1 MPLCPEREQRVR
13 HSTTFRRLS
22 ETIPVGW
29 RPSPP
34 KISGGGGIPS
44 RSAALLLAL
53 LAAVLAAAWL
63 IRPAAAQTS
72 TIAVEFT
79 RVAADTRIEGDR
91 IVQGRLSRP
100 NDLIITGAA
109 TVKISAETGLTPPLA
124 LADLNATNATLSNFQ
139 TLTATEVWTVDVTP
153 TANGTVTVSVPHGV
167 TGGTYDSAIRNAA
180 GSLSMTAELGPPKV
194 IWADFTSPG
203 AHLFN
208 AGPYSAGDP
217 IDLTLIF
224 SENVTVSGAPTV
236 RVRTA
241 ARPVRLYDAV
251 YHSGSGSSVLVFRHT
266 VPAGG
271 YGAGVTTIESTSI
284 TLPSGASIVD
294 TAGTAASL
302 ALPPL
307 IEHVERL
314 IPASGEATG
323 KVGDQH
329 EWVTRFS
336 EPVTV
341 SQAAGAEPAY
351 LRILVDMQ
359 DGDPLTV
366 RANYV
371 GGSGSRE
378 LTFRYTVLAEDNVAL
393 TSAFGLKNYRLFIPD
408 GSGVRSAAGVDAY
421 TRIPRSFNTTIRREG
436 EQFERGVSLT
446 AAFTEDVTVRLTS
459 SDPARMSVNPDAFTF
474 ASVSVDPQ
482 DWQRRRTFTVTLH
495 PDADSEDNSVAIL
508 YRFESILAHVDGA
521 GGTFY
526 RVRILDDDRAQ
537 THPADLKL
545 DLSLVDDSDNV
556 VPVGNELTV
565 AAALTYTGGYVP
577 FRIAAGALR
586 VAGNFDWE
594 TNGRQR
600 IAIDRQSTL
609 EVGADAA
616 CKSATLDGLTTWTCA
631 LGTEDSA
638 IRIPPGTP
646 EGVFTISG
654 EVEID
659 GVTYRGSLDV
669 TIADVD
675 EAASATLDFATDIA
689 PGDSTDT
696 STDNRSADDRPYP
709 NRIAAGESTRLRL
722 AILNENDAAS
732 AAGALDSVLLT
743 TTAGSLSLAS
753 PDGECQGGG
762 SACGVPIDLLNAE
775 NSDRILIDLAH
786 PGTAGAAVVRATVIA
801 NDGESFTP
809 DPLTIT
815 LLGPAETLAISEPTD
830 SLLHTAT
837 DADDDRDVLKLT
849 ISATD
854 AAGNSVNVPYR
865 APRAIVRDPDGKVVT
880 SGISVVWTEDGD
892 DSDDAHDRF
901 TRNTADAV
909 EATIRV
915 TAAAAAPLKLGVYT
929 LELRTAGRTAT
940 REFTVAGEAD
950 SITLSEPTGKL
961 RVDSIISFTAA
972 LRDAEGNPVP
982 DGTPVAWAE
991 RSTSQFAVLVRL
1003 AANPVTTD
1011 GAASATFLAV
1021 GAGTTVVSAE
1031 SGGVREVALLS
1042 IAPAPPA
1049 GTADGREPQLRES
1062 LSNQGGRGIAAW
1074 LGEAETSASALLD
1087 ALNGIASIRL
1097 WTSDSWLRYSRGAD
1111 DFTINPGAIL
1121 WLSP

>member
-1 MPLCPEREQRVR
+1 MR
-13 HSTTFRRLS
+13 HSATSRRLR
-22 ETIPVGW
+22 ETIPVGR

-53 LAAVLAAAWL
+53 LAAAFAAAWL

-100 NDLIITGAA
+100 SDLIITGTA
-109 TVKISAETGLTPPLA
+109 TVKITAATGLTPPLA
-124 LADLNATNATLSNFQ
+124 LADLNAANATLSNFQ

-167 TGGTYDSAIRNAA
+167 TGGTYDSTIRNAA

-241 ARPVRLYDAV
+241 SRPVRLYDAV

-307 IEHVERL
+307 IERVERL

-329 EWVTRFS
+329 DWVARFS

-341 SQAAGAEPAY
+341 SQATGAEPAY
-351 LRILVDMQ
+351 LRIIVDMQ
-359 DGDPLTV
+359 DGNPLDV
-366 RANYV
+366 RANYA
-371 GGSGSRE
+371 GGSGTRE
-378 LTFRYTVLAEDNVAL
+378 VTFRYTVRAEDNVAL
-393 TSAFGLKNYRLFIPD
+393 TSAFGLKNYRLFVPG

-436 EQFERGVSLT
+436 EQFERGVSLS
-446 AAFTEDVTVRLTS
+446 AAFTEDVTVRLFS
-459 SDPARMSVNPDAFTF
+459 SDPARLSVNPEAFTF
-474 ASVSVDPQ
+474 TSHTVDPQ

-495 PDADSEDNSVAIL
+495 PDADSEDNSVALL

-556 VPVGNELTV
+556 VPVGNELTA

-577 FRIAAGALR
+577 FRIADGALR

-600 IAIDRQSTL
+600 IAINRQSTL

-616 CKSATLDGLTTWTCA
+616 CKSVALDGLTTWTC
-631 LGTEDSA
+631 LLETDDSA
-638 IRIPPGTP
+638 IQIPPGTP

-696 STDNRSADDRPYP
+696 PTDNRSADDRPYP
-709 NRIAAGESTRLRL
+709 NKIAAGESTRLRL

-762 SACGVPIDLLNAE
+762 SACGVPVDLLNAE

-786 PGTAGAAVVRATVIA
+786 PGAAGTAVVRATVIA
-801 NDGESFTP
+801 NDGESFIP
-809 DPLTIT
+809 DPLTVT

-837 DADDDRDVLKLT
+837 DAGDDRDMLKLT
-849 ISATD
+849 VSAAD

-865 APRAIVRDPDGKVVT
+865 APRAVVRDPDGKVVT
-880 SGISVVWTEDGD
+880 NGISVVWTEDGD
-892 DSDDAHDRF
+892 ADNAHDRF
-901 TRNTADAV
+901 TRNTANAV

-915 TAAAAAPLKLGVYT
+915 TAAAESPLKLGVYT

-961 RVDSIISFTAA
+961 RVNNVISFTAT
-972 LRDAEGNPVP
+972 LRDAEGNLVP
-982 DGTPVAWAE
+982 DGTPVTWAE
-991 RSTSQFAVLVRL
+991 RSTSQSAVLVRL

-1031 SGGVREVALLS
+1031 SGGVREVALLTVVAS
-1042 IAPAPPA
+1042 PA
-1049 GTADGREPQLRES
+1049 GAADGRG
-1062 LSNQGGRGIAAW
+1062 LSNQGGRGIATW

-1087 ALNGIASIRL
+1087 ALSGIASIQL
-1097 WTSDSWLRYSRGAD
+1097 WASDRWLRYSRGAD

-1121 WLSP
+1121 WLIP

>member
-13 HSTTFRRLS
+13 HSATFRRLWGA
-22 ETIPVGW
+22 IPAGW
-29 RPSPP
+29 RLSRPNT
-34 KISGGGGIPS
+34 SGGEGIPS
-44 RSAALLLAL
+44 RFAALLLAL

-63 IRPAAAQTS
+63 IHPATAQTS
-72 TIAVEFT
+72 TVAVEFT

-100 NDLIITGAA
+100 SDLIITGAV
-109 TVKISAETGLTPPLA
+109 TVKITAETGLTPPLA
-124 LADLNATNATLSNFQ
+124 LADLNAANATLSNFQ

-153 TANGTVTVSVPHGV
+153 TSNGAVTVSVPHGV
-167 TGGTYDSAIRNAA
+167 TGGTWDSAIRNAA

-208 AGPYSAGDP
+208 AGPYSAGAP

-294 TAGTAASL
+294 TAGTATSL

-329 EWVTRFS
+329 DWVTRFS

-371 GGSGSRE
+371 GGSGTRE
-378 LTFRYTVLAEDNVAL
+378 IMFRYTVRAEDNVAL
-393 TSAFGLKNYRLFIPD
+393 TSAFGLKNYRLFIPE

-421 TRIPRSFNTTIRREG
+421 TRVPRSFNTTIRREG

-446 AAFTEDVTVRLTS
+446 AAFIEDVTVRLTS
-459 SDPARMSVNPDAFTF
+459 SDPVRMSVNPDAFTF

-495 PDADSEDNSVAIL
+495 PDADSEDNSVALL

-577 FRIAAGALR
+577 FRIADGALR

-609 EVGADAA
+609 DLGEDAN
-616 CKSATLDGLTTWTCA
+616 CKSAALDGLTTWACT
-631 LGTEDSA
+631 LETDDSA
-638 IRIPPGTP
+638 IRISPGTP

-669 TIADVD
+669 KIADVD
-675 EAASATLDFATDIA
+675 EAASVTLDFATDIA

-696 STDNRSADDRPYP
+696 PTDNRSADDRSYP
-709 NRIAAGESTRLRL
+709 NKIAAGESTRLRL

-743 TTAGSLSLAS
+743 TTAGSLSLAG

-762 SACGVPIDLLNAE
+762 SACGVPVGLLNAE

-786 PGTAGAAVVRATVIA
+786 PGMAGAAVVRATVLAI
-801 NDGESFTP
+801 DGESFTP
-809 DPLTIT
+809 DPLTVT

-849 ISATD
+849 VSAID

-865 APRAIVRDPDGKVVT
+865 APRAVVRDPDGKVVT
-880 SGISVVWTEDGD
+880 SGVSVVWT
-892 DSDDAHDRF
+892 DDAHDRF
-901 TRNTADAV
+901 TRNTANAV

-940 REFTVAGEAD
+940 QEFTVAGEAD

-961 RVDSIISFTAA
+961 RVDSIISFTAT

-991 RSTSQFAVLVRL
+991 RSTSQSAVLVRL

-1042 IAPAPPA
+1042 SAPAPPA
-1049 GTADGREPQLRES
+1049 GAADGREPQLRES
-1062 LSNQGGRGIAAW
+1062 LSNQGAPGLAAW
-1074 LGEAETSASALLD
+1074 LSKAETSASALLN

-1097 WTSDSWLRYSRGAD
+1097 WASDRWLRYSAD
-1111 DFTINPGAIL
+1111 AGSINFAIPPGAIL
-1121 WLSP
+1121 WLSR